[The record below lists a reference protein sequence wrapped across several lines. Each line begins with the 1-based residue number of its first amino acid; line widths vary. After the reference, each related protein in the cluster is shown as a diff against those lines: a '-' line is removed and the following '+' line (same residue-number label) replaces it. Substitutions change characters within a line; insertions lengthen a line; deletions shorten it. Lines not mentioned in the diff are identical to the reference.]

1 MVYIGC
7 DHGGVELKNKLIDYI
22 EAMGEE
28 VKDLGACTS
37 ESVDYPDYGFAV
49 GEAVAKDGGS
59 RGIVICKT
67 GVGMSICANKVK
79 GVRCALCSEPWSA
92 EMTRRH
98 NDANVLGLGAGVV
111 GPLMARQIVTA
122 FLTFAF
128 EGGRHQR
135 RIDKITAAENR

>member
-49 GEAVAKDGGS
+49 GEAVAE
-59 RGIVICKT
+59 V
-67 GVGMSICANKVK
+67 V
-79 GVRCALCSEPWSA
+79 
-92 EMTRRH
+92 
-98 NDANVLGLGAGVV
+98 VLGEEEDGAACRTR
-111 GPLMARQIVTA
+111 PRQ
-122 FLTFAF
+122 
-128 EGGRHQR
+128 
-135 RIDKITAAENR
+135 

>member
-79 GVRCALCSEPWSA
+79 GVRALHF
-92 EMTRRH
+92 RRYGQ
-98 NDANVLGLGAGVV
+98 ALPRA
-111 GPLMARQIVTA
+111 
-122 FLTFAF
+122 
-128 EGGRHQR
+128 QR
-135 RIDKITAAENR
+135 RKRACARRVQHERRDRARDRKGVFDCRVCGRTAC